1 MKGIVFTE
9 FLEMVE
15 GTFGPETADG
25 IIEASSLSTGGAY
38 TSVGTYDH
46 HELLRLVGALSAA
59 TTQPPPALVKAFGK
73 HLFVR
78 FHAGFP
84 GFFKGVDSAF
94 EFLGRIDGH
103 IHVEVRKL
111 YPDAELPRFE
121 CRTLGPRQLEMIYTS
136 SRPFADLAEGLIE
149 GCGEHFR
156 QPMTIER
163 HVLQEGNVNSVR
175 FILTRLAGKE
185 GDERG

>member
-15 GTFGPETADG
+15 TGFGPETVDQIIDG
-25 IIEASSLSTGGAY
+25 SSLSTGGAY

-46 HELLRLVGALSAA
+46 HEMLRLVGALSGA
-59 TTQPPPALVKAFGK
+59 TATPPAALVKAFGK
-73 HLFVR
+73 HLFTR
-78 FHAGFP
+78 FVAGFP
-84 GFFKGVDSAF
+84 AFFEGVDSAF
-94 EFLGRIDGH
+94 AFLSSIDGH

-121 CRTLGPRQLEMIYTS
+121 CRTLGPTQMEMIYIS

-149 GCGEHFR
+149 GCAAHFR
-156 QPMTIER
+156 QPMIIER
-163 HVLQEGNVNSVR
+163 QTLREGDVNSVR
-175 FILTRLAGKE
+175 FLLTRVAAGE